1 MEHTEVKRSY
11 PLGATLKRM
20 LKNAWEMNP
29 RLFAF
34 CGIYTVAAAV
44 YPFLAVALP
53 KLILGELQ
61 KGYEAR
67 PEAVLWTAAGYFVL
81 AGAIGFV
88 RTFLKHMPYS
98 KISLLRLDYV
108 RLTSVKLM
116 EMAYPNTEDAGFLQK
131 YYKAFIA
138 TQSNENGVEGI
149 YHKLYEIPAVFLCA
163 AALSVFV
170 GRLSLWVLLGL
181 GLNLAAMVWISR
193 MSHRFRYG
201 KREEEAGWLRKIHYY
216 NQVSSDFAYG
226 KDIRMYRMKERLLEN
241 YSREIQGFRNL
252 NRLLAAREYY
262 LGLAG
267 LAVLLLGD
275 ILTYGTLI
283 VRTAAGMSVADFS
296 MYLTAALTLSG
307 YLKQAAEQ
315 LSFVLN
321 EGQYVHEMYCFLDK
335 DMGEKGGSRQAIEE
349 GTLEIV
355 FDDVGF
361 RYPGAE
367 KYVFRH
373 LNLTIHKGERLAV
386 VGVNGAGKSTLVKL
400 MTGLYDVTEGE
411 IRINGIPIGEFDKK
425 ALYSMFSAVF
435 QDVNILAF
443 TLEENVAC
451 RREGIDHGRVEQAL
465 ERAGLG
471 ETVKALP
478 KGVEQMMLKVV
489 EEDGALLSGGQN
501 QKLAIARALYK
512 DAPMVIMDEPTA
524 ALDPLAEA
532 EIYENFDSLVKGRT
546 ALYISHRLASTRFC
560 DHIAMFDHDGLREY
574 GTHEELMARRGSY
587 YEMFTVQGKYYT
599 QGAQEE

>member
-1 MEHTEVKRSY
+1 M
-11 PLGATLKRM
+11 
-20 LKNAWEMNP
+20 
-29 RLFAF
+29 
-34 CGIYTVAAAV
+34 
-44 YPFLAVALP
+44 
-53 KLILGELQ
+53 
-61 KGYEAR
+61 
-67 PEAVLWTAAGYFVL
+67 
-81 AGAIGFV
+81 
-88 RTFLKHMPYS
+88 
-98 KISLLRLDYV
+98 
-108 RLTSVKLM
+108 
-116 EMAYPNTEDAGFLQK
+116 
-131 YYKAFIA
+131 
-138 TQSNENGVEGI
+138 
-149 YHKLYEIPAVFLCA
+149 
-163 AALSVFV
+163 
-170 GRLSLWVLLGL
+170 
-181 GLNLAAMVWISR
+181 
-193 MSHRFRYG
+193 
-201 KREEEAGWLRKIHYY
+201 
-216 NQVSSDFAYG
+216 
-226 KDIRMYRMKERLLEN
+226 
-241 YSREIQGFRNL
+241 
-252 NRLLAAREYY
+252 
-262 LGLAG
+262 
-267 LAVLLLGD
+267 
-275 ILTYGTLI
+275 
-283 VRTAAGMSVADFS
+283 
-296 MYLTAALTLSG
+296 
-307 YLKQAAEQ
+307 
-315 LSFVLN
+315 
-321 EGQYVHEMYCFLDK
+321 
-335 DMGEKGGSRQAIEE
+335 
-349 GTLEIV
+349 
-355 FDDVGF
+355 GF

>member
-373 LNLTIHKGERLAV
+373 LNQTIHKGERLAV

-512 DAPMVIMDEPTA
+512 DAPMVIMDETTA

>member
-163 AALSVFV
+163 GALSVFV

-599 QGAQEE
+599 QVAQEE

>member
-131 YYKAFIA
+131 YYKVFIA

>member
-478 KGVEQMMLKVV
+478 KKTEQMMLKVV

>member
-373 LNLTIHKGERLAV
+373 LNLTIHKGE
-386 VGVNGAGKSTLVKL
+386 
-400 MTGLYDVTEGE
+400 
-411 IRINGIPIGEFDKK
+411 IG
-425 ALYSMFSAVF
+425 
-435 QDVNILAF
+435 
-443 TLEENVAC
+443 
-451 RREGIDHGRVEQAL
+451 
-465 ERAGLG
+465 RAH
-471 ETVKALP
+471 V
-478 KGVEQMMLKVV
+478 
-489 EEDGALLSGGQN
+489 
-501 QKLAIARALYK
+501 
-512 DAPMVIMDEPTA
+512 
-524 ALDPLAEA
+524 
-532 EIYENFDSLVKGRT
+532 
-546 ALYISHRLASTRFC
+546 
-560 DHIAMFDHDGLREY
+560 
-574 GTHEELMARRGSY
+574 
-587 YEMFTVQGKYYT
+587 
-599 QGAQEE
+599 

>member
-138 TQSNENGVEGI
+138 TQSYENGVEGI

>member
-163 AALSVFV
+163 GALSVFV

>member
-501 QKLAIARALYK
+501 QKLAIARALSK